1 METKEIIQ
9 EVWFADERIYMRSD
23 KGNIYSRPL
32 EVFPILKDASDKER
46 KEFTIDMYGQAL
58 RWKDLDEDIHISSFY
73 DNTEPKYN
81 NEVAALFAMFPQLN
95 VSEVARSLGIHK
107 SLLSQYIY
115 GVKTPSEK
123 RLKEIKD
130 VLHTL
135 GVKLIAATA

>member
-1 METKEIIQ
+1 MATKEIIQ
-9 EVWFADERIYMRSD
+9 DVWFEDERIYMRSD
-23 KGNIYSRPL
+23 KSNIYSRPL
-32 EVFPILKDASDKER
+32 EAFPILKDASVKER
-46 KEFTIDMYGQAL
+46 NDFTIEMYGLAL
-58 RWKDLDEDIHISSFY
+58 RWKALDEDIHISSFY
-73 DNTEPKYN
+73 DNTEPEYN
-81 NEVAALFAMFPQLN
+81 NEVAALFSMFPQLN

-123 RLKEIKD
+123 RLREIKD